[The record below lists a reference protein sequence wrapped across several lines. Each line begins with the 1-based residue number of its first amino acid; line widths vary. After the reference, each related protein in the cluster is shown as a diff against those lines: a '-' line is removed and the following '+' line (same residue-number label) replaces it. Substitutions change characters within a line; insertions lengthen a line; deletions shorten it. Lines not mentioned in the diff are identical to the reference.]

1 MDDLMTGI
9 NVPSG
14 TGGVGGGQPQHS
26 QLSAQGVYDPT
37 GGAAASA
44 PTSTS
49 DDILS
54 ALDQVNNAFGHLG
67 ESSSG
72 SAANAQSA
80 PQPTGYGAQQSS
92 YGQQSAPQSAGYG
105 AQQSGYGQQSAPQ
118 STGYSAQQSSY
129 GQQSAP
135 QSTGYGAQQGGYG
148 QQSAPQST
156 GYGAQ
161 QSSYGQQSAPQS
173 TGYGAQQGGYG
184 QQSAPQPAKVN
195 DMGYSSDDYK
205 YDPRRTNYGQRSTPY
220 GNTPPAQQQAG
231 YSSPQ
236 SGYGRQTAGYG
247 TNQSGY
253 SSDDYRYD
261 PYKNYNSNDSMVTR
275 AVGTKDTEFM
285 TAVKGGIGAI
295 IGAIPGM
302 LLMIMVARFGFIAAI
317 CGAAMAFCIFFG
329 YKLMTR
335 NSWVSA
341 KVGIVICAVVMI
353 IAVYLS
359 VRISWTLA
367 LQDAIQEA
375 ESAMRSLLGGEYSGE
390 TKTFIKEI
398 VGGDG
403 EISFGNCWDNFG
415 NIMDMLNMNG
425 RYIGSLAENYV
436 FAAIGG
442 IGTFMKFGREN

>member
-80 PQPTGYGAQQSS
+80 PQSAGYGAQQGGYGQQSSPQSTGYGAQQSG

-118 STGYSAQQSSY
+118 SA
-129 GQQSAP
+129 
-135 QSTGYGAQQGGYG
+135 GYGSPQGGYG
-148 QQSAPQST
+148 QQSA
-156 GYGAQ
+156 
-161 QSSYGQQSAPQS
+161 
-173 TGYGAQQGGYG
+173 GYGAQQG
-184 QQSAPQPAKVN
+184 
-195 DMGYSSDDYK
+195 
-205 YDPRRTNYGQRSTPY
+205 
-220 GNTPPAQQQAG
+220 
-231 YSSPQ
+231 
-236 SGYGRQTAGYG
+236 GYGRQTAGYG

-285 TAVKGGIGAI
+285 AAVKGGIGAI

-442 IGTFMKFGREN
+442 IGTFMKFGRDN

>member
-80 PQPTGYGAQQSS
+80 PQSAGYGAQQGG
-92 YGQQSAPQSAGYG
+92 YGQQSSPQSTGYG

-118 STGYSAQQSSY
+118 SA
-129 GQQSAP
+129 
-135 QSTGYGAQQGGYG
+135 GYGSPQGGYG
-148 QQSAPQST
+148 QQSA
-156 GYGAQ
+156 
-161 QSSYGQQSAPQS
+161 
-173 TGYGAQQGGYG
+173 GYGAQQG
-184 QQSAPQPAKVN
+184 
-195 DMGYSSDDYK
+195 
-205 YDPRRTNYGQRSTPY
+205 
-220 GNTPPAQQQAG
+220 
-231 YSSPQ
+231 
-236 SGYGRQTAGYG
+236 GYGRQTAGYG

-285 TAVKGGIGAI
+285 AAVKGGIGAI

>member
-80 PQPTGYGAQQSS
+80 PQ
-92 YGQQSAPQSAGYG
+92 
-105 AQQSGYGQQSAPQ
+105 
-118 STGYSAQQSSY
+118 
-129 GQQSAP
+129 
-135 QSTGYGAQQGGYG
+135 
-148 QQSAPQST
+148 ST

-173 TGYGAQQGGYG
+173 TGYGAQQSGYGQQSAPQSTGYGAQQSGYGQQSASQSAGYGAQQGGYGQQSASQSAGYGAQQSGYG

-231 YSSPQ
+231 YGQQ
-236 SGYGRQTAGYG
+236 SAGYGAQQGGYGRQTAGYG

-442 IGTFMKFGREN
+442 IGTFMKFGRDN

>member
-80 PQPTGYGAQQSS
+80 PQ
-92 YGQQSAPQSAGYG
+92 
-105 AQQSGYGQQSAPQ
+105 
-118 STGYSAQQSSY
+118 
-129 GQQSAP
+129 
-135 QSTGYGAQQGGYG
+135 
-148 QQSAPQST
+148 ST

-173 TGYGAQQGGYG
+173 TGYGAQQSGYGQQSASQSAGYGAQQSGYG

-231 YSSPQ
+231 YGQQ
-236 SGYGRQTAGYG
+236 SAGYGAQQGGYGRQTAGYG

-442 IGTFMKFGREN
+442 IGTFMKFGRDN

>member
-1 MDDLMTGI
+1 MDDLITGI

-14 TGGVGGGQPQHS
+14 TGRVGGGQPQHS
-26 QLSAQGVYDPT
+26 RLSAQGVYDPT

-80 PQPTGYGAQQSS
+80 PQSTGYGAQQSSYGQQSSPQSTGYGAQQSSYGQQSAPQSTGYGAQQSS

-105 AQQSGYGQQSAPQ
+105 AQQSGYGQQSV
-118 STGYSAQQSSY
+118 
-129 GQQSAP
+129 
-135 QSTGYGAQQGGYG
+135 
-148 QQSAPQST
+148 PQST

-161 QSSYGQQSAPQS
+161 QS
-173 TGYGAQQGGYG
+173 GYG

-231 YSSPQ
+231 YGSPQ
-236 SGYGRQTAGYG
+236 GGYGQQSAGYGAQQGGYGRQTAGYG

-317 CGAAMAFCIFFG
+317 CGAAMAFCLFFG

-375 ESAMRSLLGGEYSGE
+375 ESAMRSLLGSEYSGE

>member
-67 ESSSG
+67 ESSTS
-72 SAANAQSA
+72 SAANAQPA
-80 PQPTGYGAQQSS
+80 A
-92 YGQQSAPQSAGYG
+92 
-105 AQQSGYGQQSAPQ
+105 QSAPQ
-118 STGYSAQQSSY
+118 STGYGTQQSSY

-135 QSTGYGAQQGGYG
+135 QSTGYGAQQ
-148 QQSAPQST
+148 S
-156 GYGAQ
+156 
-161 QSSYGQQSAPQS
+161 
-173 TGYGAQQGGYG
+173 
-184 QQSAPQPAKVN
+184 
-195 DMGYSSDDYK
+195 SSDDYK

-220 GNTPPAQQQAG
+220 GNTPSAQQQAG
-231 YSSPQ
+231 YGSPQ
-236 SGYGRQTAGYG
+236 GGYGQQSAGYGAQQGGYGRQTAGYG

>member
-1 MDDLMTGI
+1 M
-9 NVPSG
+9 
-14 TGGVGGGQPQHS
+14 
-26 QLSAQGVYDPT
+26 
-37 GGAAASA
+37 
-44 PTSTS
+44 
-49 DDILS
+49 
-54 ALDQVNNAFGHLG
+54 
-67 ESSSG
+67 E
-72 SAANAQSA
+72 
-80 PQPTGYGAQQSS
+80 
-92 YGQQSAPQSAGYG
+92 
-105 AQQSGYGQQSAPQ
+105 
-118 STGYSAQQSSY
+118 
-129 GQQSAP
+129 
-135 QSTGYGAQQGGYG
+135 
-148 QQSAPQST
+148 
-156 GYGAQ
+156 
-161 QSSYGQQSAPQS
+161 
-173 TGYGAQQGGYG
+173 
-184 QQSAPQPAKVN
+184 
-195 DMGYSSDDYK
+195 
-205 YDPRRTNYGQRSTPY
+205 
-220 GNTPPAQQQAG
+220 
-231 YSSPQ
+231 
-236 SGYGRQTAGYG
+236 
-247 TNQSGY
+247 
-253 SSDDYRYD
+253 
-261 PYKNYNSNDSMVTR
+261 TR

-367 LQDAIQEA
+367 LQEAIQEA
-375 ESAMRSLLGGEYSGE
+375 DSAMRSLLGSEYSGE

>member
-26 QLSAQGVYDPT
+26 RLSAQGVYDPT

-54 ALDQVNNAFGHLG
+54 ALDQVNNAFGRLG

-72 SAANAQSA
+72 SAANA
-80 PQPTGYGAQQSS
+80 
-92 YGQQSAPQSAGYG
+92 
-105 AQQSGYGQQSAPQ
+105 
-118 STGYSAQQSSY
+118 
-129 GQQSAP
+129 QSAP

-156 GYGAQ
+156 GYGAH
-161 QSSYGQQSAPQS
+161 QSGYGQQSA
-173 TGYGAQQGGYG
+173 GYGAQQGGYG
-184 QQSAPQPAKVN
+184 QQS
-195 DMGYSSDDYK
+195 G
-205 YDPRRTNYGQRSTPY
+205 
-220 GNTPPAQQQAG
+220 
-231 YSSPQ
+231 
-236 SGYGRQTAGYG
+236 GYGRQTAGYG

-285 TAVKGGIGAI
+285 AAVKGGIGAI

>member
-1 MDDLMTGI
+1 
-9 NVPSG
+9 
-14 TGGVGGGQPQHS
+14 
-26 QLSAQGVYDPT
+26 
-37 GGAAASA
+37 
-44 PTSTS
+44 
-49 DDILS
+49 
-54 ALDQVNNAFGHLG
+54 
-67 ESSSG
+67 
-72 SAANAQSA
+72 
-80 PQPTGYGAQQSS
+80 
-92 YGQQSAPQSAGYG
+92 
-105 AQQSGYGQQSAPQ
+105 
-118 STGYSAQQSSY
+118 
-129 GQQSAP
+129 
-135 QSTGYGAQQGGYG
+135 
-148 QQSAPQST
+148 
-156 GYGAQ
+156 
-161 QSSYGQQSAPQS
+161 
-173 TGYGAQQGGYG
+173 
-184 QQSAPQPAKVN
+184 
-195 DMGYSSDDYK
+195 MGYSSDDYK

-231 YSSPQ
+231 YGSPQ
-236 SGYGRQTAGYG
+236 GGYGQQSAGYGAQQGGYGRQTAGYG

-442 IGTFMKFGREN
+442 IGTFMKFGRDN

>member
-80 PQPTGYGAQQSS
+80 PQSAGYGAQQGGYGQQSSPQSTGYGAQQSG

-118 STGYSAQQSSY
+118 SAGYGSPQGCY
-129 GQQSAP
+129 GQQSA
-135 QSTGYGAQQGGYG
+135 GYGAQQG
-148 QQSAPQST
+148 
-156 GYGAQ
+156 
-161 QSSYGQQSAPQS
+161 
-173 TGYGAQQGGYG
+173 
-184 QQSAPQPAKVN
+184 
-195 DMGYSSDDYK
+195 
-205 YDPRRTNYGQRSTPY
+205 
-220 GNTPPAQQQAG
+220 
-231 YSSPQ
+231 
-236 SGYGRQTAGYG
+236 GYGRQTAGYG

-285 TAVKGGIGAI
+285 AAVKGGIGAI

>member
-1 MDDLMTGI
+1 MDVLMTGI

-44 PTSTS
+44 PSSTS

-80 PQPTGYGAQQSS
+80 PQSTGYGTQQSG

-105 AQQSGYGQQSAPQ
+105 AQQSGYGQQSSPQ
-118 STGYSAQQSSY
+118 SA
-129 GQQSAP
+129 
-135 QSTGYGAQQGGYG
+135 GYGAQQSGYG
-148 QQSAPQST
+148 QQSSPQST

-173 TGYGAQQGGYG
+173 AGYGSPQGGYG
-184 QQSAPQPAKVN
+184 QQSA
-195 DMGYSSDDYK
+195 GY
-205 YDPRRTNYGQRSTPY
+205 G
-220 GNTPPAQQQAG
+220 AQQG
-231 YSSPQ
+231 
-236 SGYGRQTAGYG
+236 GYGRQTAGYG